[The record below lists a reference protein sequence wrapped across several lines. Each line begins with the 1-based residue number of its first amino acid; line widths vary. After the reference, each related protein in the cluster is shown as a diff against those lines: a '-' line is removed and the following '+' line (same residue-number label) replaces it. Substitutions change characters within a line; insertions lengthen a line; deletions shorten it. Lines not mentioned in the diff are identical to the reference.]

1 MVDHYRTLGVSKNA
15 DAKQIKQK
23 YRELARKHHPD
34 RGGNAE
40 TFKQINGAYE
50 VLGDAQ
56 KRRQYDVQ
64 HFSPA
69 TRSRPNFVVNRT
81 RPSFVVN
88 RTRPSFVVNSVTTSI
103 EINGTKKTVTTTE
116 TKNGVT
122 TKNVTT
128 SDLFSFW

>member
-15 DAKQIKQK
+15 DAKEIKKK

-40 TFKQINGAYE
+40 TFKQINEAYE

-56 KRRQYDVQ
+56 KRRQYDLQ
-64 HFSPA
+64 HFSPV
-69 TRSRPNFVVNRT
+69 TRIRPNFVVNRT
-81 RPSFVVN
+81 RPI
-88 RTRPSFVVNSVTTSI
+88 FVVNSVTTSI

-116 TKNGVT
+116 TRNGVT
-122 TKNVTT
+122 TKNATT